1 MKKVNIT
8 LNEKGYKDLQTI
20 LDNAEAYADTHNLKA
35 IFNAVDRIKAKL
47 EGKSIEKREYK
58 TIYTQLEFVKSIQD
72 YSLFP
77 TRALYH
83 KLCHY
88 KEQCL
93 RYLKNNPNDFEK
105 QLDLVELNHMG
116 IPNKKPPIKRGP
128 KPKVDPSSIC
138 AQCEFPSIGGCT
150 SFCNGERFQQKNRK

>member
-8 LNEKGYKDLQTI
+8 LNEKDIKDLQTI

-35 IFNAVDRIKAKL
+35 VFNAVDRIKAKL
-47 EGKSIEKREYK
+47 EGK

-105 QLDLVELNHMG
+105 QLDLVDLNHMG
-116 IPNKKPPIKRGP
+116 IPDKKPPIKEVP
-128 KPKVDPSSIC
+128 
-138 AQCEFPSIGGCT
+138 
-150 SFCNGERFQQKNRK
+150 NQK